1 MGLPCEQFSVRRLM
15 VAVVA
20 AAPVLAILVSWL
32 RWLEYPHI
40 DVTIHNETVA
50 PIYGVQVS
58 SMLGAL
64 QAPILMDEWCLV
76 KATSI
81 ALPDSIVS

>member
-1 MGLPCEQFSVRRLM
+1 MGLPCERFSVRRLM
-15 VAVVA
+15 VAVA
-20 AAPVLAILVSWL
+20 TLVLAILVSCL

-40 DVTIHNETVA
+40 HVAIHNETVA
-50 PIYGVQVS
+50 PIYDVRVS
-58 SMLGAL
+58 FMLGAL
-64 QAPILMDEWCLV
+64 QPLILMHEGCLV